1 MRSSGWQGFCSTGC
15 VRANR
20 AVLIERAAELPR
32 QEDKG
37 AERREHRRVPYSEL
51 PASSIVRIP
60 SRVPIS
66 LVDLSPGGALL
77 EMPFQLQP
85 EARITLELKTS
96 SEPLLVPFQ
105 LLRCYVTE
113 LKSGVRYH
121 AAGAFDRAITLPSLT
136 DDGLGPGLADSLVE
150 ALEVFRRASQVTDFT
165 SRGTRFN
172 ELLEWTVTS
181 LRRGEGVDVISTKI
195 KAHLCHLFPS
205 LTIAHI
211 SSYWSPETST
221 VVRFSDLG
229 LGSRTPLVS
238 EDRRFLKASAQLI
251 SLLSTP
257 SPFSKAEIG
266 KGLRVPNEYP
276 QIVHNIQDWMA

>member
-20 AVLIERAAELPR
+20 AVLIELAAELPR

-113 LKSGVRYH
+113 
-121 AAGAFDRAITLPSLT
+121 
-136 DDGLGPGLADSLVE
+136 
-150 ALEVFRRASQVTDFT
+150 VFRRASQVTDFT

-229 LGSRTPLVS
+229 LGSNTPLTS
-238 EDRRFLKASAQLI
+238 ADRRFLKASAQLI
-251 SLLSTP
+251 SLLGAPPALSQT
-257 SPFSKAEIG
+257 ETG
-266 KGLRVPNEYP
+266 KGLLVHGPNKHPE
-276 QIVHNIQDWMA
+276 IVHNISEWMA